1 MAAVGATLCSTR
13 IGPQK
18 EKKNEWREVLQYLH
32 SRSDR
37 TRFQRR
43 VGSVI
48 VIEKE
53 ALKHEMERRAGQRQ
67 KQGVSVGYCSCG
79 AAYPPRNMRGGNR
92 ETRRQRQRVNRGRLR
107 DNRLASRILAKSLNP
122 IEGGSDSRTL
132 EATGKLQILQ
142 QFSVSSVGDGRE
154 QHQATKAK
162 SMYVGM
168 QTQACRVEDLSE
180 KEKND
185 KKGQSTA
192 DGKKQQNKT
201 LRGIDDGLLLVV
213 SARIH
218 GHLVR
223 ALIDSGATRCF
234 VTPTCVT
241 KCGLK
246 GIPRDIFLELGNGD
260 KILSRGIFLMSQ

>member
-1 MAAVGATLCSTR
+1 M
-13 IGPQK
+13 
-18 EKKNEWREVLQYLH
+18 N
-32 SRSDR
+32 
-37 TRFQRR
+37 
-43 VGSVI
+43 
-48 VIEKE
+48 
-53 ALKHEMERRAGQRQ
+53 
-67 KQGVSVGYCSCG
+67 QGH
-79 AAYPPRNMRGGNR
+79 
-92 ETRRQRQRVNRGRLR
+92 LR
-107 DNRLASRILAKSLNP
+107 DNQLASRILAKSLNP

-132 EATGKLQILQ
+132 EATGKLQISQ

-162 SMYVGM
+162 SMDVGM
-168 QTQACRVEDLSE
+168 QTQACRVENLSE

-192 DGKKQQNKT
+192 DAKKQQNKT

-218 GHLVR
+218 GHPVW

-246 GIPRDIFLELGNGD
+246 GIPCNIVLELGNGD
-260 KILSRGIFLMSQ
+260 KILSRGFIPNGPIVTVGLIVKVGLIVTNLLHEVDLVLGVNWL